1 MITQRIRSCFV
12 NTKKGVRL
20 EVDNA
25 KTRKGLFLGLHLFM
39 RSVSGRAICEKE
51 NLNKLG
57 KWVRERQQEK
67 WIVAEIQKVSRLTKL
82 WPCYSFNNGAVSQFA
97 FKYGVA
103 EAVI

>member
-1 MITQRIRSCFV
+1 MAGMIAQRIRSCFG

-39 RSVSGRAICEKE
+39 RSVSGRAIYEKE

-67 WIVAEIQKVSRLTKL
+67 WIVAEIQKISRLAKP
-82 WPCYSFNNGAVSQFA
+82 WS
-97 FKYGVA
+97 VA
-103 EAVI
+103 AVIKIILFVSLGIFLK